1 LPALHQNQDA
11 VLNIT
16 SADFVGSFPRE
27 KLCPPSELPEF
38 AFIGRS
44 NVGKSSLINMLT
56 GRNGLAK
63 VSSTPGK
70 TRLLNFFLIN
80 KNWHLVDLPGYGFA
94 RVSKKEKDNL
104 TTMINDYLIK
114 RQQLAVAFVLIDSNL
129 PPKEIDIDFINAL
142 GERQIPFAI
151 IFTKSDRISKALVDK
166 HTGMFMDEL
175 SKDWETLPTWFV
187 SSSQYRLGRDEILG
201 FIEEVSDRYRQA

>member
-1 LPALHQNQDA
+1 M
-11 VLNIT
+11 NIT

-27 KLCPPSELPEF
+27 KLCPTSELPEF

-104 TTMINDYLIK
+104 NTMINDYLIK

>member
-1 LPALHQNQDA
+1 
-11 VLNIT
+11 
-16 SADFVGSFPRE
+16 
-27 KLCPPSELPEF
+27 
-38 AFIGRS
+38 
-44 NVGKSSLINMLT
+44 
-56 GRNGLAK
+56 GLAK

-80 KNWHLVDLPGYGFA
+80 KDWHLVDLPGYGFA

-104 TTMINDYLIK
+104 TTMINDYLLK

-151 IFTKSDRISKALVDK
+151 IFTKSDRISKALLDK

-175 SKDWETLPTWFV
+175 SRDWETLPTWFV

>member
-1 LPALHQNQDA
+1 
-11 VLNIT
+11 
-16 SADFVGSFPRE
+16 
-27 KLCPPSELPEF
+27 
-38 AFIGRS
+38 
-44 NVGKSSLINMLT
+44 
-56 GRNGLAK
+56 
-63 VSSTPGK
+63 
-70 TRLLNFFLIN
+70 
-80 KNWHLVDLPGYGFA
+80 
-94 RVSKKEKDNL
+94 
-104 TTMINDYLIK
+104 MINDYLIK

>member
-1 LPALHQNQDA
+1 
-11 VLNIT
+11 
-16 SADFVGSFPRE
+16 
-27 KLCPPSELPEF
+27 
-38 AFIGRS
+38 
-44 NVGKSSLINMLT
+44 SLINMLT

-201 FIEEVSDRYRQA
+201 FIEEVSDRFRQA

>member
-1 LPALHQNQDA
+1 M
-11 VLNIT
+11 NIT

-27 KLCPPSELPEF
+27 KLCPLSELPEF

-151 IFTKSDRISKALVDK
+151 IFTKSDRISKAQLDK
-166 HTGMFMDEL
+166 HTGLFMTEL